1 MAKQKKVN
9 LEDNSLRR
17 NWKEWT
23 WSILMVLPAMVFLAL
38 FYIYPLGNLIEMSF
52 YKGNVRNPYKEY
64 VAFDNYKA
72 LFTTRPDFLPALEHT
87 AYYTIVVVVVL
98 IALSVLCSVWLY
110 KNRRINQF
118 AQSAIFSPH
127 LVASISCAFIWSW
140 MYNSESYGL
149 FNTVLNGLGFYSVR
163 WLDQPATAMNC
174 VIVMNI
180 WKNIGY
186 YSLIVM
192 SALKAIPVE
201 IYEASDLDSAG
212 AVRKFF
218 MITVPM
224 LSPQLFFLLIT
235 ITTGSF
241 MVFDSIR
248 VMTNGGPGNSTEVLC
263 TWIYEYA
270 FQKNNSLGIA
280 SAGGGVLLVILLLI
294 TLIDFKGLERK
305 VHYQ

>member
-1 MAKQKKVN
+1 
-9 LEDNSLRR
+9 
-17 NWKEWT
+17 
-23 WSILMVLPAMVFLAL
+23 
-38 FYIYPLGNLIEMSF
+38 
-52 YKGNVRNPYKEY
+52 
-64 VAFDNYKA
+64 
-72 LFTTRPDFLPALEHT
+72 
-87 AYYTIVVVVVL
+87 
-98 IALSVLCSVWLY
+98 
-110 KNRRINQF
+110 
-118 AQSAIFSPH
+118 
-127 LVASISCAFIWSW
+127 
-140 MYNSESYGL
+140 
-149 FNTVLNGLGFYSVR
+149 
-163 WLDQPATAMNC
+163 
-174 VIVMNI
+174 
-180 WKNIGY
+180 
-186 YSLIVM
+186 
-192 SALKAIPVE
+192 
-201 IYEASDLDSAG
+201 
-212 AVRKFF
+212 